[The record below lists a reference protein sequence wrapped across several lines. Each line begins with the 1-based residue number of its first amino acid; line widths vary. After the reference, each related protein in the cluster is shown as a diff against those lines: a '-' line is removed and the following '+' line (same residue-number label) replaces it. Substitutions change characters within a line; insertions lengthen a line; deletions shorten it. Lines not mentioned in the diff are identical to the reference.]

1 MVAFSVLIPVF
12 NSEEHLQECVDSVLN
27 QTFQNFEIILIDD
40 GSTDRSGD
48 ICEKYSALDKRI
60 EVIRQRNQGPTI
72 ARIAAF
78 QRASGRYVIYMDS
91 DDLWDEQ
98 LLEKVQKAI
107 EKYNCDI
114 VSFRWKYIDCEEKD
128 IKEIPSI
135 YSEENTIYDIRTL
148 MIKFLTEEVENSLW
162 KRAVRKNC
170 IDPFQIASLSAI
182 KDIYLGE
189 DMVQSFIM
197 IKDCTNMVYLDQPLY
212 HYRLNPKGLTHDTTP
227 RPVIDVAM
235 ARQYLWEII
244 GKSKFN
250 LPEYKKMLAKSFWER
265 YLTDLVN
272 IAALYNMKVLK
283 ETATKIRNQ
292 NIYVET
298 KKKTREYDLSIKRKI
313 LYYLEQSEQWRSFW
327 IIARIYKRLI
337 S

>member
-107 EKYNCDI
+107 EKYI
-114 VSFRWKYIDCEEKD
+114 FRRKYYI
-128 IKEIPSI
+128 
-135 YSEENTIYDIRTL
+135 
-148 MIKFLTEEVENSLW
+148 
-162 KRAVRKNC
+162 
-170 IDPFQIASLSAI
+170 
-182 KDIYLGE
+182 
-189 DMVQSFIM
+189 
-197 IKDCTNMVYLDQPLY
+197 
-212 HYRLNPKGLTHDTTP
+212 
-227 RPVIDVAM
+227 
-235 ARQYLWEII
+235 
-244 GKSKFN
+244 
-250 LPEYKKMLAKSFWER
+250 
-265 YLTDLVN
+265 
-272 IAALYNMKVLK
+272 
-283 ETATKIRNQ
+283 
-292 NIYVET
+292 
-298 KKKTREYDLSIKRKI
+298 
-313 LYYLEQSEQWRSFW
+313 
-327 IIARIYKRLI
+327 
-337 S
+337 

>member
-107 EKYNCDI
+107 EKYI
-114 VSFRWKYIDCEEKD
+114 S
-128 IKEIPSI
+128 
-135 YSEENTIYDIRTL
+135 SEMKQYHNYN
-148 MIKFLTEEVENSLW
+148 FLLFFEPFP
-162 KRAVRKNC
+162 KAVH
-170 IDPFQIASLSAI
+170 P
-182 KDIYLGE
+182 
-189 DMVQSFIM
+189 
-197 IKDCTNMVYLDQPLY
+197 TN
-212 HYRLNPKGLTHDTTP
+212 HLNP
-227 RPVIDVAM
+227 
-235 ARQYLWEII
+235 
-244 GKSKFN
+244 
-250 LPEYKKMLAKSFWER
+250 YK
-265 YLTDLVN
+265 
-272 IAALYNMKVLK
+272 
-283 ETATKIRNQ
+283 
-292 NIYVET
+292 
-298 KKKTREYDLSIKRKI
+298 
-313 LYYLEQSEQWRSFW
+313 
-327 IIARIYKRLI
+327 
-337 S
+337 